1 MRIEGPAA
9 DRGPQSA
16 PASHTI
22 HYEKDDIRVNE
33 LFLLVACIALVGALV
48 YLRGQ
53 LKLQENELQRLETAA
68 QTELNRQVTS
78 LERERRRSGE
88 ILERMDEG
96 VLVLTEDHT
105 PIRANASARELLRLG
120 TGPLPG
126 RLPSDEVLMVARR
139 ALAEEEPCEETISL
153 WPSLRSLRIR
163 ALPLEDQ
170 GGVAVIFHDVTEEL
184 HTLRVRRQFV
194 ANASHELKSP
204 VASLQALADAIRE
217 AVRDDP
223 ETARRFAERLIRE
236 SDRLGRLI
244 ADLLDL
250 SRLEDP
256 VSISSHAMD
265 LSRVARAQAAALR
278 PDANAKD
285 LGLVERIDSGVW
297 VKGDEQQLGL
307 MIRNLLDNALRY
319 TPEGGSIEI
328 EVAREGG
335 DAIVRVRDSGIGIP
349 LNAQSRIFERFY
361 RVDKDRSRDRGGTGL
376 GLSIVKHVAE
386 LHAGHV
392 AVESELGEG
401 STFTVHLPAAAG
413 GERLHPIAS

>member
-1 MRIEGPAA
+1 M
-9 DRGPQSA
+9 
-16 PASHTI
+16 
-22 HYEKDDIRVNE
+22 NE
-33 LFLLVACIALVGALV
+33 LLIVACIALVGAVL

-53 LKLQENELQRLETAA
+53 LKLQENELRRLEAAA

-120 TGPLPG
+120 SGPLPG

-139 ALAEEEPCEETISL
+139 ALSEKETCEETISL

-170 GGVAVIFHDVTEEL
+170 AGVAVIFQDVTEEL
-184 HTLRVRRQFV
+184 RTLRVRRQFV

-217 AVRDDP
+217 AVHDDP
-223 ETARRFAERLIRE
+223 ETAKRFADNLIRE
-236 SDRLGRLI
+236 SDRLARLI
-244 ADLLDL
+244 TDLLDL

-256 VSISSHAMD
+256 VSASSHAMD
-265 LSRVARAQAAALR
+265 LSRVARAQTATLR
-278 PDANAKD
+278 PEANAK
-285 LGLVERIDSGVW
+285 GLTLFERIDSGVW
-297 VKGDEQQLGL
+297 IKGDEQQLGL
-307 MIRNLLDNALRY
+307 MMRNLLDNALRY
-319 TPEGGSIEI
+319 TPEGGSIEVQVGH
-328 EVAREGG
+328 ESG

-349 LNAQSRIFERFY
+349 FHAQSRVFERFY

-392 AVESELGEG
+392 GVESELGQG
-401 STFTVHLPAAAG
+401 STFTVRLPAAAG
-413 GERLHPIAS
+413 GERVHPIAS